1 MADIHSKIIEDT
13 RRDHDYVVSLRRYF
27 HKHPELSK
35 NEFKTAETIEAEL
48 DKLGIS
54 HQRVDKTGVYAE
66 IDGGKS
72 GDRTIVLRAD
82 TDALPVTEEHECEY
96 KSENNGVMH
105 ACGHDAHT
113 ASLIGAARVLLKN
126 RDSWG
131 GKIRLCFQQAE
142 EVGYG
147 GRQFVKSGLLN
158 GADRSFGYHC
168 KSGLPTGVILAKKG
182 PVNASV
188 DWFRITVHGKASH
201 ISRPHLGIDA
211 LKIAS
216 QIVLDIHKI
225 TDKDPGGNLLIG
237 IGKMVAGI
245 AYNII
250 AETAVIEG
258 TIRAFD
264 EEKRK
269 KAKESIEEISKSIA
283 LSKGA
288 TVTFEWR
295 DNASVLSNDDKATE
309 EVQKVAVELF
319 GKDRLIT
326 SFNPAFDGDD
336 MADFI
341 NAVPGTYVFIGTRN
355 DSIPETGA
363 DHHNSH
369 FDIDEDS
376 LYTSVALT
384 AAYAIDYLSGR
395 VD

>member
-1 MADIHSKIIEDT
+1 MTDIHSKIIDDT
-13 RRDHDYVVSLRRYF
+13 KRDHDYVVSLRRYF
-27 HKHPELSK
+27 HKHPELPK
-35 NEFKTAETIEAEL
+35 NEYGTAEKIESEL

-54 HQRVDKTGVYAE
+54 HQRVDGTGVYAE
-66 IDGGKS
+66 IEGGKS

-82 TDALPVTEEHECEY
+82 IDALPVKEEHECEY
-96 KSENNGVMH
+96 KSENDGVMH
-105 ACGHDAHT
+105 ACGHDAHA

-142 EVGYG
+142 EIGYG
-147 GRQFVKSGLLN
+147 GRQFVKSGLLK
-158 GADRSFGYHC
+158 GADRTFGYHC
-168 KSGLPTGVILAKKG
+168 KSGYPTGVILAQKG

-188 DWFRITVHGKASH
+188 DWFKITVHGKAAH

-225 TDKDPGGNLLIG
+225 PDEESKGKLLIG
-237 IGKMVAGI
+237 IGKLEVGK

-250 AETAVIEG
+250 AETAVMEG
-258 TIRAFD
+258 TIRSFD
-264 EEKRK
+264 ETKRK
-269 KAKESIEEISKSIA
+269 SAKAAIEQISESIASSY
-283 LSKGA
+283 GA
-288 TVTFEWR
+288 TVSIEWR

-309 EVQKVAVELF
+309 EVQKVAIEMF
-319 GKDRLIT
+319 GKDKVVT
-326 SFNPAFDGDD
+326 EATPSFDGDD

-341 NAVPGTYVFIGTRN
+341 NAVPGTYVFIGSHN
-355 DSIPETGA
+355 ESVPETGA

-376 LYTSVALT
+376 LITSVALT
-384 AAYAIDYLSGR
+384 AAYAVDYLSGR